1 MNQTAPPA
9 CAEGGHPQPA
19 AMGRKFLVC
28 FGIFAVFFAFYVG
41 VAILQTPAGKSVA
54 MIPIFGIPLGL
65 AMSMAIFPVSWI
77 LILFWFWKAK

>member
-1 MNQTAPPA
+1 MKQTASPA
-9 CAEGGHPQPA
+9 CAGDGNPQPA

-28 FGIFAVFFAFYVG
+28 FGTFAVFFAFYLG
-41 VAILQTPAGKSVA
+41 AAMLQTPACKSVA
-54 MIPIFGIPLGL
+54 MTPVCGIPLGL